1 MMLAL
6 SLLALGMSVTVE
18 PEAPAAEA
26 QEGDVLL
33 TAERIVRNLDDGPIV
48 AEGDVRASSNG
59 QFLRADKVV
68 YDRAAD
74 RVTAIGNVAVRDETG
89 QLYFADE
96 VILTSDLKSGVIESF
111 RAALPPN
118 GSLAAATLVR
128 RESGNNELRR
138 GVYSLCPV
146 CDEGFRAGRPTW
158 QVKANKVIQD
168 SEAKRLRFQ
177 NAFLE
182 IYGVPLI
189 YIPYLVVPDP
199 SVRRASGFLAP
210 QIANSTRTGVEVE
223 IPYYWAISD
232 YQDLTFSPRDHSELG
247 TLYKG
252 QWRRNTWNSA
262 ANVQA
267 GIIDPTNDLT
277 EEPGNPDD
285 IRWHWFSRYTRDLGR
300 GWDLEA
306 DIDAVSD
313 KGYLLTYDIA
323 PFGELQDEIN
333 ILRPDRLDSNVTF
346 THRTDNTFTDVTGY
360 LFQTLRFNEDQSF
373 TAQALPRIRHRR
385 FYDWLGGQAELGGSF
400 LSLQREDGLDSLRL
414 SAHADYSA
422 TKLTRS
428 GHRFETFAQ
437 LRGDVYRYTDAM
449 SGTQACNVEDSFYEA
464 CRASLPRDLEEDEF
478 SVSRLLPTIGAEWSF
493 PLARVGQN
501 TSFIIEPRIQ
511 AVISPEQDDTNRV
524 FNEDSQFFQFDQV
537 TLFDFNKSS
546 GLDAWEDGQRLNM
559 GISSTASFGQRFT
572 VDAMIGAQI
581 RSTETDVFGED
592 AGIGG
597 EQSDYVGALDLR
609 VGRNLV
615 MDNRFRIDKDT
626 GAFRRVENALRGKL
640 GPISGTLNYL
650 RIESDEEFGDAQRL
664 DEFLILGTNI
674 NLRRGVSLAA
684 TQAQNLDSG
693 STTNTQVALR
703 IANRCGAISFRYR
716 FDDSTIA
723 GFEQNRS
730 LLVKFDV
737 LGFN

>member
-1 MMLAL
+1 MMFAL
-6 SLLALGMSVTVE
+6 SLLALGMSVTVQPDE
-18 PEAPAAEA
+18 PETLA
-26 QEGDVLL
+26 QDGDVLL
-33 TAERIVRNLDDGPIV
+33 TAERIIRDDQGGPIT

-59 QFLRADKVV
+59 QFLRADRVV
-68 YDRAAD
+68 YDEAAD

-96 VILTSDLKSGVIESF
+96 VILTSDLKSGVIEKF

-118 GSLAAATLVR
+118 GNLAAATVVR
-128 RESGNNELRR
+128 RESGDNELRR
-138 GVYSLCPV
+138 GVYSLCEV
-146 CDEGFRAGRPTW
+146 CDEGLLAGRPTW

-168 SEAKRLRFQ
+168 EDRKKLRFQ
-177 NAFLE
+177 NAFIE
-182 IYGVPLI
+182 IYGVPLL
-189 YIPYLVVPDP
+189 YIPYLEVPDP

-223 IPYYWAISD
+223 IPYYWAISN

-252 QWRRNTWNSA
+252 QWRRNTWNST

-267 GIIDPTNDLT
+267 GMIDPTNDLS

-285 IRWHWFSRYTRDLGR
+285 IRWHWFSRYTRELDR
-300 GWDLEA
+300 GWELEA

-323 PFGELQDEIN
+323 PFGDLQEEIN

-346 THRTDNTFTDVTGY
+346 RRANDRSYTDITGY
-360 LFQTLRFNEDQSF
+360 LFQTLRFNEDQAF

-385 FYDWLGGQAELGGSF
+385 FYDFMGGQAELGGSF
-400 LSLQREDGLDSLRL
+400 LSLRREDGLDSLRL
-414 SAHADYSA
+414 STHADYSA
-422 TKLTRS
+422 VKLTRN

-437 LRGDVYRYTDAM
+437 LRADLYRYTDAI
-449 SGTQACNVEDSFYEA
+449 SGVQSCNVDDSFYDA
-464 CRASLPRDLEEDEF
+464 CRSSLPGDLEQDKLTEGR
-478 SVSRLLPTIGAEWSF
+478 VLPTIGAEWSY
-493 PLARVGQN
+493 PLARIGTN
-501 TSFIIEPRIQ
+501 TSFIIEPRVQ
-511 AVISPEQDDTNRV
+511 AVISPDRDDTGRI

-537 TLFDFNKSS
+537 TLFDYNKSS

-559 GISSTASFGQRFT
+559 GLSSTASFGQRFT
-572 VDAMIGAQI
+572 VDAMIGAQV
-581 RSTETDVFGED
+581 RASETNVFGND
-592 AGIGG
+592 RGIGRT
-597 EQSDYVGALDLR
+597 QSDYVGALDFR
-609 VGRNLV
+609 VGSNLV

-626 GAFRRVENALRGKL
+626 AEFRRIENALRGRL
-640 GPISGTLNYL
+640 GPLSGSLNYL
-650 RIESDEEFGDAQRL
+650 RIQSDEEFGTAQRL
-664 DEFLILGTNI
+664 DEFLTIGANVT
-674 NLRRGVSLAA
+674 LRKGISLAA
-684 TQAQNLDSG
+684 TQAQNLDTG
-693 STTNTQVALR
+693 STTNTQIALR
-703 IANRCGAISFRYR
+703 LANRCGAVSFRYR